1 VAVADNFEGLPK
13 RANFTEFDWT
23 LIRNSQKVA
32 GIKSLDKFARRLF
45 MSRLLERP
53 MALMKEK
60 VESLIAGI
68 ETRDSIRFF
77 MTSAHDT

>member
-1 VAVADNFEGLPK
+1 
-13 RANFTEFDWT
+13 
-23 LIRNSQKVA
+23 
-32 GIKSLDKFARRLF
+32 

-53 MALMKEK
+53 MALMKKK
-60 VESLIAGI
+60 VESLIAGS